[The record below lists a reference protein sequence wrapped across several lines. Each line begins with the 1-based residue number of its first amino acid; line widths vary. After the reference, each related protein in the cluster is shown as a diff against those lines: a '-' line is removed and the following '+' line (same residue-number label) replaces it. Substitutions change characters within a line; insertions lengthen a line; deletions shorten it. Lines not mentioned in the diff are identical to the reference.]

1 MTLSPGVVILVRH
14 GEPALSRKVRL
25 NANEYRDWWARY
37 EAGGLKAG
45 QTPPQALLEV
55 ARSAGLVLSS
65 TRRRSIESAEAI
77 GDGRAFES
85 EALFIEAPLPPPALP
100 SWIRL
105 PPRWWGVIARIWW
118 WAFDH
123 HPDSESF
130 GEAKARAR
138 AAAHRLM
145 DLAKR
150 DGPVLVVAHGFF
162 NRMIGVE
169 LQALGWR
176 RTLNQGYRYWRARRF
191 EAPAEPARALEAPQL

>member
-1 MTLSPGVVILVRH
+1 MTHSPGVVILVRH

-25 NANEYRDWWARY
+25 NAGEYRDWWARY

-45 QTPPQALLEV
+45 QAPPQALLDM
-55 ARSAGLVLSS
+55 ARSAGLILSS

-77 GDGRAFES
+77 CGGRPFES
-85 EALFIEAPLPPPALP
+85 EALLIEAPLPPPDLP

-123 HPDSESF
+123 HPGEESF

-138 AAAHRLM
+138 VAAHRLV
-145 DLAKR
+145 DLAGR
-150 DGPVLVVAHGFF
+150 EGPVLVIAHGFF

-169 LQALGWR
+169 LQSLGWR
-176 RTLNQGYRYWRARRF
+176 LTLNQGYRYWRARRF
-191 EAPAEPARALEAPQL
+191 ETPSGSGVRP